1 MSPLVRAGIAAA
13 VLAAIAA
20 AVDRRLDPVLVM
32 GSGPAPRT
40 SDPAALL
47 RPCPPGTLLDNS
59 VCVPVPTASSA
70 PDAAATIRN
79 WQVYDRLPRRPDR
92 PADPRRYRWPVAGV
106 AAFDASPFAA
116 AGTVEL
122 DALLLAAPAATPV
135 TAPSLEHQRGKTA
148 VLYTGLIIGR
158 TVVTE
163 QRVLEGTREQIY
175 LVLLGNLASVSTKAG
190 SHLAPGA
197 RVGTVGD
204 SAERGVSGLHLEVR
218 RVRQGVDVRALR
230 PDEYT
235 SRAHTIACDPRN
247 VLTFEP
253 KR

>member
-20 AVDRRLDPVLVM
+20 AVHRPLDPVLVT
-32 GSGPAPRT
+32 GAGPAPRT

-70 PDAAATIRN
+70 LDTAGTIRN
-79 WQVYDRLPRRPDR
+79 WQVYDRLPRRPER
-92 PADPRRYRWPVAGV
+92 PTDPRRYRWPVTDV
-106 AAFDASPFAA
+106 AAFDPSPFAA
-116 AGTVEL
+116 ARAVEL

-135 TAPSLEHQRGKTA
+135 TAPNLEHQRGKTA
-148 VLYTGLIIGR
+148 VLYTGRLIGQ

-163 QRVLEGTREQIY
+163 HRVLEGTREQIY

-190 SHLAPGA
+190 SRLDPRA

-204 SAERGVSGLHLEVR
+204 SAEGGVSGLHLEIR
-218 RVRQGVDVRALR
+218 RVRQGVDVRALQ

-247 VLTFEP
+247 VLTLEP